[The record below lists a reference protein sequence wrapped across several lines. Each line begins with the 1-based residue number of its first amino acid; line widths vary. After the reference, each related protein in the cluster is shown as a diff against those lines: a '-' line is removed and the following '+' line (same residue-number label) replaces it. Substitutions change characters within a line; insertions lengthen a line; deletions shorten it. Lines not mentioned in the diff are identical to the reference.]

1 MYELLEL
8 NLYMKRQEKISCRFM
23 YVDVIF
29 GLR

>member
-8 NLYMKRQEKISCRFM
+8 NLYMKRQEIFSCRFM